1 MNSISIIG
9 TGYVGL
15 VTGTCLSEFGLNVL
29 CMDSDTLKIRDL
41 KEGRVPIYEPGLPA
55 LIAKNIAAQRLRFTT
70 DMAAAVAASQVIFL
84 AVPTP
89 PGEDGSADLQ
99 YVLAA
104 AEAIAEHMTEYKVIV
119 NKSTVPVGTGRRMRD
134 VVRSRLERRA
144 LSLDFDVVSNPEF
157 LREGSAIRDFMHPD
171 RIVIGSDNERSR
183 EIVRDIYNVLYL
195 IDTPFVFTSLET
207 AELIKYAS
215 NAFLATKIAFINEV
229 AGLCDAVRADIRDI
243 AKAMGMDGR
252 IGKYFLHPG
261 PGFGGSCLPKDT
273 RALVKIGQDHGV
285 RMSIVDSVVK
295 ANEFQRHRVVHK
307 IESRLSGL
315 EGKVVG
321 VLGLAFK
328 QGTDDIRESPAVAV
342 ILEIIKKGGR
352 VRVFDPQAMENAK
365 RLPFAQ
371 IPSGDGPRPNEEAG
385 DPFEEGLWKL
395 LYGYDEYDVARG
407 ADALLI
413 LTEWNQFRHLDLA
426 RIASLMR
433 GLHFFDFR
441 NLYEPSELT
450 KAGLVYEGVGRARPV
465 LPENERGSGST
476 GMERTPA
483 RPGGET

>member
-1 MNSISIIG
+1 MSSISIIG

-15 VTGTCLSEFGLNVL
+15 VTGTCLSEFGLNVT
-29 CMDSDTLKIRDL
+29 CMDLDARKIREL
-41 KEGRVPIYEPGLPA
+41 EEGRVPIYEPGLPP
-55 LIAKNIAAQRLRFTT
+55 LIAKNAAARRLRFTT
-70 DMAAAVAASQVIFL
+70 DMAEAVAASQVIFL
-84 AVPTP
+84 ALPTP

-99 YVLAA
+99 YLLAA
-104 AEAIAEHMTEYKVIV
+104 AEAIAEHMTDYKVIV
-119 NKSTVPVGTGRRMRD
+119 NKSTVPVGTGRRVMD
-134 VVRSRLERRA
+134 VVRSRLRLRG
-144 LSLDFDVVSNPEF
+144 LSFDFDVVSNPEF

-229 AGLCDAVRADIRDI
+229 ASLCDAANADIRDI

-273 RALVKIGQDHGV
+273 RALVKIGQEHGV
-285 RMSIVDSVVK
+285 RMAIVDSVVQ
-295 ANEFQRHRVVHK
+295 ANETQRHRMVQR
-307 IESRLSGL
+307 IETKLGGL

-342 ILEIIKKGGR
+342 TLEIVQKGGR
-352 VRVFDPQAMENAK
+352 VRVFDPQAMDNAR
-365 RLPFAQ
+365 RLPFAG
-371 IPSGDGPRPNEEAG
+371 IPSIGGGRDDEGAPGEFGGGPA
-385 DPFEEGLWKL
+385 KL
-395 LYGYDEYDVARG
+395 LYGDDEYDAAKG
-407 ADALLI
+407 ADALVI
-413 LTEWNQFRHLDLA
+413 LTEWNQFRHLDLPRLA
-426 RIASLMR
+426 GSMR
-433 GLHFFDFR
+433 GKHFFDFR
-441 NLYEPSELT
+441 NLYEPAEFT
-450 KAGLVYEGVGRARPV
+450 KLGLIYEGLGRTR
-465 LPENERGSGST
+465 S
-476 GMERTPA
+476 
-483 RPGGET
+483 

>member
-1 MNSISIIG
+1 MSSISIIG

-15 VTGTCLSEFGLNVL
+15 VTGTCLSEFGLNVT
-29 CMDSDTLKIRDL
+29 CMDLDARKIREL
-41 KEGRVPIYEPGLPA
+41 EEGRVPIYEPGLPP
-55 LIAKNIAAQRLRFTT
+55 LIAKNAAARRLRFTT
-70 DMAAAVAASQVIFL
+70 DMAEAVAASQVIFL
-84 AVPTP
+84 ALPTP

-99 YVLAA
+99 YLLAA
-104 AEAIAEHMTEYKVIV
+104 AEAIAEHMTDYKVIV
-119 NKSTVPVGTGRRMRD
+119 NKSTVPVGTGRRVMD
-134 VVRSRLERRA
+134 VVRSRLRRRG
-144 LSLDFDVVSNPEF
+144 LSFDFDVVSNPEF

-229 AGLCDAVRADIRDI
+229 ASLCDAANADIRDI

-273 RALVKIGQDHGV
+273 RALVKIGQEHGV
-285 RMSIVDSVVK
+285 RMAIVDSVVQ
-295 ANEFQRHRVVHK
+295 ANETQRHRMVQR
-307 IESRLSGL
+307 IETKLGGL

-342 ILEIIKKGGR
+342 TLEIVQKGGR
-352 VRVFDPQAMENAK
+352 VRVFDPQAMDNAR
-365 RLPFAQ
+365 RLPFAG
-371 IPSGDGPRPNEEAG
+371 IPSIGGGRDDEGAPGEFGSGPA
-385 DPFEEGLWKL
+385 KL
-395 LYGYDEYDVARG
+395 LYGDDEYDAAKG
-407 ADALLI
+407 ADALVI
-413 LTEWNQFRHLDLA
+413 LTEWNQFRHLDLPRLA
-426 RIASLMR
+426 GSMR
-433 GLHFFDFR
+433 GKHFFDFR
-441 NLYEPSELT
+441 NLYEPAEFT
-450 KAGLVYEGVGRARPV
+450 KLGLIYEGLGRTR
-465 LPENERGSGST
+465 S
-476 GMERTPA
+476 
-483 RPGGET
+483 

>member
-1 MNSISIIG
+1 MSSISIIG

-15 VTGTCLSEFGLNVL
+15 VTGTCLSEFGLNVT
-29 CMDSDTLKIRDL
+29 CMDLDARKIREL
-41 KEGRVPIYEPGLPA
+41 EEGRVPIYEPGLPP
-55 LIAKNIAAQRLRFTT
+55 LIAKNAAARRLRFTT
-70 DMAAAVAASQVIFL
+70 DMAEAVAASQVIFL
-84 AVPTP
+84 ALPTP

-99 YVLAA
+99 YLLAA
-104 AEAIAEHMTEYKVIV
+104 AEAIAEHMTDYKVIV
-119 NKSTVPVGTGRRMRD
+119 NKSTVPVGTGRRVMD
-134 VVRSRLERRA
+134 VVRSRLRLRG
-144 LSLDFDVVSNPEF
+144 LSFDFDVVSNPEF

-229 AGLCDAVRADIRDI
+229 ASLCDAANADIRDI

-273 RALVKIGQDHGV
+273 RALVKIGQEHGV
-285 RMSIVDSVVK
+285 RMAIVDSVVQ
-295 ANEFQRHRVVHK
+295 ANETQRHRMVQR
-307 IESRLSGL
+307 IETKLGGL

-342 ILEIIKKGGR
+342 TLEIVQKGGR
-352 VRVFDPQAMENAK
+352 VRVFDPQAMDNAR
-365 RLPFAQ
+365 RLPFAG
-371 IPSGDGPRPNEEAG
+371 IPSIGGGRDDEGAPGEFGSGPA
-385 DPFEEGLWKL
+385 KL
-395 LYGYDEYDVARG
+395 LYGDDEYDAAKG
-407 ADALLI
+407 ADALVI
-413 LTEWNQFRHLDLA
+413 LTEWNQFRHLDLPRLA
-426 RIASLMR
+426 GSMR
-433 GLHFFDFR
+433 GKHIFDFR
-441 NLYEPSELT
+441 NLYEPAEFIKL
-450 KAGLVYEGVGRARPV
+450 GLIYEGLGRTR
-465 LPENERGSGST
+465 S
-476 GMERTPA
+476 
-483 RPGGET
+483 

>member
-29 CMDSDTLKIRDL
+29 CMDSDAAKIRDL
-41 KEGRVPIYEPGLPA
+41 EDGRVPIYEPGLPP
-55 LIAKNIAAQRLRFTT
+55 LVAKNVAAQRLRFTT
-70 DMAAAVAASQVIFL
+70 DMARAVAASRVIFL

-104 AEAIAEHMTEYKVIV
+104 ADAIAEHMTAYTVIV
-119 NKSTVPVGTGRRMRD
+119 NKSTVPVGTGRRVKD
-134 VVRSRLERRA
+134 AVRARLARRGA
-144 LSLDFDVVSNPEF
+144 DIDFDVVSNPEF

-171 RIVIGSDNERSR
+171 RIVIGSDNEKSR
-183 EIVRDIYNVLYL
+183 EIVREIYNVLYL

-229 AGLCDAVRADIRDI
+229 AGLCDAVGADIRDI

-261 PGFGGSCLPKDT
+261 PGYGGSCLPKDT

-295 ANEFQRHRVVHK
+295 ANEFQKRLVVER
-307 IESRLSGL
+307 IESRLAGL
-315 EGKVVG
+315 AGKVIG

-328 QGTDDIRESPAVAV
+328 QGTDDIRESPAVDV
-342 ILEIIKKGGR
+342 VLGILRKGGR
-352 VRVFDPQAMENAK
+352 VRVFDPQAMDNAR

-371 IPSGDGPRPNEEAG
+371 VPGAGGGAADGAVP
-385 DPFEEGLWKL
+385 LV
-395 LYGYDEYDVARG
+395 YGADEYAAAQG
-407 ADALLI
+407 ADALVI

-426 RIASLMR
+426 RVAGAMKGR
-433 GLHFFDFR
+433 HVFDFR

-450 KAGLVYEGVGRARPV
+450 KHGFVYEGLGRSRA
-465 LPENERGSGST
+465 
-476 GMERTPA
+476 
-483 RPGGET
+483 

>member
-1 MNSISIIG
+1 MSSISIIG

-15 VTGTCLSEFGLNVL
+15 VTGTCLSEFGLNVT
-29 CMDSDTLKIRDL
+29 CMDLDARKIREL
-41 KEGRVPIYEPGLPA
+41 EEGRVPIYEPGLPP
-55 LIAKNIAAQRLRFTT
+55 LIAKNAAARRLRFTT
-70 DMAAAVAASQVIFL
+70 DMAEAVAASQVIFL
-84 AVPTP
+84 ALPTP

-99 YVLAA
+99 YLLAA
-104 AEAIAEHMTEYKVIV
+104 AEAIAEHMTDYKVIV
-119 NKSTVPVGTGRRMRD
+119 NKSTVPVGTGRRVMD
-134 VVRSRLERRA
+134 VVRSRLRRRG
-144 LSLDFDVVSNPEF
+144 LSFDFDVVSNPEF

-229 AGLCDAVRADIRDI
+229 ASLCDAANADIRDI

-273 RALVKIGQDHGV
+273 RALVKIGQEHGV
-285 RMSIVDSVVK
+285 RMAIVDSVVQ
-295 ANEFQRHRVVHK
+295 ANETQRHRMVQR
-307 IESRLSGL
+307 IETKLGGL

-342 ILEIIKKGGR
+342 TLEIVQKGGR
-352 VRVFDPQAMENAK
+352 VRVFDPQAMDNAR
-365 RLPFAQ
+365 RLPFAG
-371 IPSGDGPRPNEEAG
+371 IPSIGGGRDDEGAPGEFGGGPA
-385 DPFEEGLWKL
+385 KL
-395 LYGYDEYDVARG
+395 LYGDDEYDAAKG
-407 ADALLI
+407 ADALVI
-413 LTEWNQFRHLDLA
+413 LTEWNQFRHLDLPRLA
-426 RIASLMR
+426 GSMR
-433 GLHFFDFR
+433 GKHFFDFR
-441 NLYEPSELT
+441 NLYEPAEFT
-450 KAGLVYEGVGRARPV
+450 KLGLIYEGLGRTR
-465 LPENERGSGST
+465 S
-476 GMERTPA
+476 
-483 RPGGET
+483 

>member
-29 CMDSDTLKIRDL
+29 CMDSDARKIRDL
-41 KEGRVPIYEPGLPA
+41 ERGLVPIFEPGLPA
-55 LIAKNIAAQRLRFTT
+55 LIAKNVAARRLRFTT
-70 DMAAAVAASQVIFL
+70 DMAEAVTASQVIFL

-104 AEAIAEHMTEYKVIV
+104 ADAIAEHMTDSTVIV
-119 NKSTVPVGTGRRMRD
+119 NKSTVPVGTGRKVKD
-134 VVRSRLERRA
+134 VVRARLERRA

-157 LREGSAIRDFMHPD
+157 LREGSAVRDFMHPD
-171 RIVIGSDNERSR
+171 RIVIGSDNEKSR
-183 EIVRDIYNVLYL
+183 EIVREIYNVLYL

-229 AGLCDAVRADIRDI
+229 AGLCDAANADIRDI

-273 RALVKIGQDHGV
+273 RALVKIGQEHGV
-285 RMSIVDSVVK
+285 RMSIVDAVVK
-295 ANEFQRHRVVHK
+295 ANELQKHRVVQK
-307 IESRLSGL
+307 IESGLSGL
-315 EGKVVG
+315 DGKVVG
-321 VLGLAFK
+321 ILGLAFK

-342 ILEIIKKGGR
+342 ILEIIRKGGR
-352 VRVFDPQAMENAK
+352 VRVFDPQAMENAR
-365 RLPFAQ
+365 RLAFAE
-371 IPSGDGPRPNEEAG
+371 IPGGEGGRFGEGTSEGSGGRPH
-385 DPFEEGLWKL
+385 DL
-395 LYGYDEYDVARG
+395 LYGADEYDAAEG
-407 ADALLI
+407 ADALVI
-413 LTEWNQFRHLDLA
+413 LTEWNQFRHLDLP
-426 RIASLMR
+426 RIAGSMR
-433 GLHFFDFR
+433 KALFR
-441 NLYEPSELT
+441 FPEPL
-450 KAGLVYEGVGRARPV
+450 
-465 LPENERGSGST
+465 
-476 GMERTPA
+476 
-483 RPGGET
+483 